1 MIPSIT
7 AALDAGSYYL
17 TEIQAPAGY
26 ELASPV
32 NEVLFT
38 ISETGRVTVKS
49 GAGFIGSVS
58 EIGTNPIEYTL
69 LVPNGKPDAAALT
82 ITKKVTGGMGD
93 RSETNQFVFTLTRVA
108 DELEGATYTWT
119 KTSANGVETSG
130 SIETGETFTL
140 AHGDS
145 IVINLPVNKEVVL
158 SEERG
163 IYSASWQ
170 LEDEE
175 VTAGSQKTL

>member
-1 MIPSIT
+1 
-7 AALDAGSYYL
+7 
-17 TEIQAPAGY
+17 
-26 ELASPV
+26 
-32 NEVLFT
+32 
-38 ISETGRVTVKS
+38 
-49 GAGFIGSVS
+49 
-58 EIGTNPIEYTL
+58 
-69 LVPNGKPDAAALT
+69 
-82 ITKKVTGGMGD
+82 MGD
-93 RSETNQFVFTLTRVA
+93 RSETNQFVFTLTSVA

-163 IYSASWQ
+163 IYSASWR
-170 LEDEE
+170 LDDEE
-175 VTAGSQKTL
+175 ATAGSQKTLTLTGDASLTVTNNLEAVSPTGVELKDEPFEVMALAGLVLLAGTMIYRRRRKTVSGQSV